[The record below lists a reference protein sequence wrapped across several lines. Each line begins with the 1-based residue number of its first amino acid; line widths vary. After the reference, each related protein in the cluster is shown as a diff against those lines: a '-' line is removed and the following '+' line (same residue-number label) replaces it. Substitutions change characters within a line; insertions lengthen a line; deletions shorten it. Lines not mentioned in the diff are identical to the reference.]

1 MMKSFG
7 FLCTAPA
14 TPTNIGT
21 MISTFNPL
29 AGAAGACP
37 FAPEMVN
44 VSGNT
49 VPGTADESY
58 SLSLNKEFPGKN
70 GVTTTRL
77 TYRYQSEREGNVF
90 NQATAKAPEQKF
102 FDASVKYTP
111 NDGKTL
117 PMTSILEFGLHLQL
131 FKVVLDLEHILIQE
145 Q

>member
-1 MMKSFG
+1 
-7 FLCTAPA
+7 
-14 TPTNIGT
+14 

-44 VSGNT
+44 VSGNV

-58 SLSLNKEFPGKN
+58 SLSLNKEFPSKN

-90 NQATAKAPEQKF
+90 NQATARVPEHKF
-102 FDASVKYTP
+102 FDASVRYTP
-111 NDGKTL
+111 NDGNWYIGVYGKNL
-117 PMTSILEFGLHLQL
+117 ADDRYLGVWAASSALQGGSRFGTYTDPRTVGVT
-131 FKVVLDLEHILIQE
+131 FGRDF
-145 Q
+145 